1 METPNLAEPGDTVL
15 NVELLD
21 EQGTTHAVRVAAA
34 DWEAALTL
42 THEWAIFDHHDR
54 PVVASRALKAST
66 HRARNYKMFWLTL
79 ADFIAL
85 PRYGETVRHLD
96 GDTLNV
102 TRANL
107 VCRPKGARTVATPPK
122 PLTRKEIELLDKLSA
137 IFDRAKPDIA
147 APSVGEPD
155 PAPAKK
161 RKRTRRP
168 GLKRGTPETSAP
180 APREAS

>member
-1 METPNLAEPGDTVL
+1 METPNIAAPGETVL
-15 NVELLD
+15 TVELLD
-21 EQGTTHAVRVAAA
+21 EQGTSHAVRVAAA

-42 THEWAIFDHHDR
+42 THEWAILDHHHR

-79 ADFIAL
+79 ADLIAL

-107 VCRPKGARTVATPPK
+107 VCRPKGARTVPTPPK
-122 PLTRKEIELLDKLSA
+122 SLTRKEIELLDKLNT

-147 APSVGEPD
+147 APFVGERE
-155 PAPAKK
+155 PAPAPK

-168 GLKRGTPETSAP
+168 GVKRSTPEASAP